1 MRALRLSAV
10 LTAAA
15 FLGTA
20 VGPGAAS
27 TADRGQVVSGLQA
40 WLDGTTTLEAK
51 FRQTLL
57 SGALGTTV
65 SETGR
70 LYLERP
76 GKLRWDYFEPDR
88 KIALLLGD
96 RTFLYLEDDRQFVRG
111 RLTADQ
117 SLFPRLLAGGERLDA
132 IFSAT
137 LVSTPASGGRGAYHL
152 RLTPKTSSG
161 GLAELTLTLR
171 PASFAIDGAEVLDE
185 GGNRMTYVLSAVTR
199 NGPLPDG
206 TFSFEPPPGTE
217 VVDQP

>member
-1 MRALRLSAV
+1 MSPFRLSVV

-15 FLGTA
+15 VLGPGA
-20 VGPGAAS
+20 VQGAAS
-27 TADRGQVVSGLQA
+27 TADRGEVISGLQA
-40 WLDGTTTLEAK
+40 WLDGTTTLEAR

-57 SGALGTTV
+57 SGALGATV

-76 GKLRWDYFEPDR
+76 GKLRWDYAEPEK

-96 RTFLYLEDDRQFVRG
+96 RTFLYLEEDRQFVRG
-111 RLTADQ
+111 RLAADQ
-117 SLFPRLLAGGERLDA
+117 SLFPRLLAGGERLEA

-137 LVSTPASGGRGAYHL
+137 LVATPSSGGRGAYRL
-152 RLTPKTSSG
+152 RLTPKIDPG
-161 GLAELTLTLR
+161 GLTELTLTLH
-171 PASFAIDGAEVLDE
+171 AGSFGIDGAEVLDE
-185 GGNRMTYVLSAVTR
+185 GGNRMTYLLSSVRR
-199 NGPLPDG
+199 NAPLPEG